1 MRCTQIAGL
10 TEEAK
15 EFLEKNCILID
26 DDRCPHCEEVLTQRK
41 SCKIYEDATNE
52 GMFEDGPMLHEY
64 NLVGGKVAREVIQAV
79 PWSSGPCIFMCLEI
93 EGKRMFEWSQEE
105 IDNC

>member
-1 MRCTQIAGL
+1 MRCTQLIGL
-10 TEEAK
+10 TVEAE
-15 EFLEKNCILID
+15 EFLRKNGG
-26 DDRCPHCEEVLTQRK
+26 EG
-41 SCKIYEDATNE
+41 KIYEDATNE

-93 EGKRMFEWSQEE
+93 DGKRMFEWSQEE